1 MLTEYKLPYIL
12 REPCEDNGN
21 MYEAEVPILP
31 GCRAWGET
39 PEEALEFLESVAA
52 AFIEIYEEEGRPLP
66 DAIVK
71 AGEFLVAV

>member
-1 MLTEYKLPYIL
+1 MSTEYKLPYVL
-12 REPCEDNGN
+12 REPCEDNGH

-39 PEEALEFLESVAA
+39 ADEALESLESVAA